1 MRYLIQFR
9 VEFQVWF
16 SPIFGQ
22 VQGSFK
28 GSFFIEKTS
37 IHLYA
42 PGFLAGVAR
51 GGRGYGCAFHSL
63 TRPSVKLDHSNFGQD
78 VTLGKDKNIDNGV
91 TVIDIIVALL
101 SIKSH

>member
-1 MRYLIQFR
+1 M
-9 VEFQVWF
+9 WF

-42 PGFLAGVAR
+42 PGFWAGVAL
-51 GGRGYGCAFHSL
+51 GGGGGGYGCVFHSL
-63 TRPSVKLDHSNFGQD
+63 TRLSVKLDHSNFGQD
-78 VTLGKDKNIDNGV
+78 VLWVKINI
-91 TVIDIIVALL
+91 
-101 SIKSH
+101 